1 MELSACR
8 WGFHCEAEFTEGVT
22 VGGTEAQ
29 ELDSRVLARPRNLK
43 ES

>member
-1 MELSACR
+1 MQI
-8 WGFHCEAEFTEGVT
+8 GFHHEAEPTEGVN

-29 ELDSRVLARPRNLK
+29 ELYSRVLARPRNLK